1 VTTPGLIEDE
11 RGEEFGLD
19 PAAVEAL
26 ADQARRYVDDEELP
40 SLQFAVARHGR
51 LALALA
57 FGNVETRAGVQAA
70 NSDTL
75 YAGFSV
81 TKTVVASAAWLLA
94 QDGRLDVKRPV
105 AEIVPEFAT
114 NGKEVVT
121 VEQLLTHTA
130 GFPNAPFDPNEW
142 NDIEKRLARFAAWRL
157 DWEPGS
163 RFAYHA
169 MSSMW
174 VVAEIIERSAGKD
187 FREFIRSRIAAPLGL
202 SNLHVGVP
210 AELDD
215 RVANVRFVGTPGAT
229 DDPASREIESI
240 AAGTSEEARLE
251 LYNGR
256 SFRSVGV
263 PGGGGIMTASDL
275 AIYYQAL
282 LGDRRQGDDPIW
294 TPTTLDWARTV
305 RTGDMIDPMTGKKA
319 NRALGII
326 VAGDRDRI
334 FRGFAKGNSP
344 DTFGHPGMGGQ
355 VAWADPATGVSFAAL
370 TDGHDRDPWKAGLRC
385 MTLSEKAAACIE
397 R

>member
-229 DDPASREIESI
+229 SRTLQRPVFSLRGRAGRRRHHDGERPRDILP
-240 AAGTSEEARLE
+240 GTSRRPSA
-251 LYNGR
+251 GR
-256 SFRSVGV
+256 R
-263 PGGGGIMTASDL
+263 SDL
-275 AIYYQAL
+275 DADDTR
-282 LGDRRQGDDPIW
+282 LGKNRSHRRHDRSHDREEGEPGAGHHSRRRPGPDLSRLRQGQ
-294 TPTTLDWARTV
+294 LARYV
-305 RTGDMIDPMTGKKA
+305 RPPRHGRTS
-319 NRALGII
+319 RLG
-326 VAGDRDRI
+326 
-334 FRGFAKGNSP
+334 
-344 DTFGHPGMGGQ
+344 
-355 VAWADPATGVSFAAL
+355 
-370 TDGHDRDPWKAGLRC
+370 
-385 MTLSEKAAACIE
+385 
-397 R
+397 